1 MGCEGFHGSGGPEV
15 VALQNPTHCMALLV
29 KGPYSSVAHINRPM
43 VLPESKASFVEL
55 TWELVALSGG
65 FSLVNAIGDEIAQPD
80 KIGTSAMTSN
90 LNRNRTQE
98 GEVESRK

>member
-55 TWELVALSGG
+55 T
-65 FSLVNAIGDEIAQPD
+65 
-80 KIGTSAMTSN
+80 
-90 LNRNRTQE
+90 
-98 GEVESRK
+98 